1 MGSKSSKRAETTVD
15 SAESDAS
22 SEEANGLMTLSQEQ
36 VEGARGTLEE
46 IMARMDVEKS
56 LHGTASDRYKKM
68 VKQKEILL
76 EIIRLG
82 QESCTIQKKFTVANH
97 FASFRHLDVQTKI
110 VSSSLETHV

>member
-76 EIIRLG
+76 EIIRLD
-82 QESCTIQKKFTVANH
+82 KNPAPFK
-97 FASFRHLDVQTKI
+97 R
-110 VSSSLETHV
+110 SSP